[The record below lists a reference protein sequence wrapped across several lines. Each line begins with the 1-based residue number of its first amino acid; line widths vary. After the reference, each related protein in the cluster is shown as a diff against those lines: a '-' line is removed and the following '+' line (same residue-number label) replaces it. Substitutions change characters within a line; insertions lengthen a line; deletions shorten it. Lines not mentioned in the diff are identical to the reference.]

1 MAQLTGEVAYLHQA
15 CALCFAMRD
24 NLAAAVVST
33 LLCEPVLHPREGG
46 SRLNPKGLLVVVQCL
61 LSGWSYS
68 PHVLSIMFAVAKRV
82 PHLQSVLFLGCR
94 MCSQRQSALY
104 YRCN

>member
-33 LLCEPVLHPREGG
+33 LLCKPMLHAREGG
-46 SRLNPKGLLVVVQCL
+46 SRLSPKIACCCAVPALRLELFPVCAKQHLCGRNVCSTPPVCVVSWPQD
-61 LSGWSYS
+61 
-68 PHVLSIMFAVAKRV
+68 VLTASTYVV
-82 PHLQSVLFLGCR
+82 LQV
-94 MCSQRQSALY
+94 
-104 YRCN
+104 

>member
-33 LLCEPVLHPREGG
+33 LLCEPMLHTREGG
-46 SRLNPKGLLVVVQCL
+46 SRLSPKDCL
-61 LSGWSYS
+61 LLCSACS
-68 PHVLSIMFAVAKRV
+68 PAGAIPRT
-82 PHLQSVLFLGCR
+82 C
-94 MCSQRQSALY
+94 
-104 YRCN
+104 

>member
-1 MAQLTGEVAYLHQA
+1 MAQLTGEVAYLNQA

-46 SRLNPKGLLVVVQCL
+46 SRSNPKGLLVVVVPALRLELFPACAKH
-61 LSGWSYS
+61 
-68 PHVLSIMFAVAKRV
+68 HVRGCKTCSTPPVCVVSWPQDVFTA
-82 PHLQSVLFLGCR
+82 SVCVVI
-94 MCSQRQSALY
+94 QV
-104 YRCN
+104 